1 MSEIHLK
8 KHQIDQKSSFRKWV
22 GFPARSPVPARGARG
37 TIVSATGSGKT
48 IMAAASALECF
59 PHGRILVTVPT
70 LDLLVQT
77 AQAWRT
83 VGHRSPMAAVC
94 SLENDPVLNEL
105 GVRTTTNPIQLALW
119 AGRGPVIVFATYASL
134 VDREDYAAL
143 QDQERPYGPWQ
154 NSGNGKTRKKTRGP
168 LEAALTGGERL
179 YGQQMAPFDLAIVD
193 EAHGTAGDLGRPWAA
208 IHDNTRIPADFRLY
222 LTATPRILA
231 AARPQKGADGQ
242 ELEIASMADDP
253 DGTYGAWL
261 AELGLSEAIERE
273 ILAGFE
279 IDVLEIRDP
288 SPVLGESEEARRG
301 RRLAL
306 LQTAL
311 LEHAAAYNLRTV
323 MTFHQ
328 KVEEAAAFADKLPET
343 AAALYVNDASD
354 DDLAAA
360 DKLPKSS
367 VNARFY
373 ELEAGRHVPPD
384 RVWSAWLCG
393 DHLVTERREVLR
405 QFAGGIDAA
414 DRRVHR
420 AFLASVRVLGEGVD
434 ITGDRGVEAI
444 CFADTRGSQ
453 VEIVQNIGRA
463 LRLNKDGST
472 KIARIIVPV
481 FLEPGEDPTD
491 MVASASFRPLV
502 AVLQGLRSHD
512 ERLVEQLA
520 SRALTSGQRKVH
532 VRRDANGQIIGAGG
546 EGDGEDQEQD
556 DTDAAAESA
565 LLHFSSPRDTAT
577 IAAFL
582 RTRVYRP
589 ESLVWLEGY
598 QALIRWRK
606 ENEITGLYAVP
617 YDVEAEV
624 GVTKDFPLGR
634 WVHQQRK
641 ALRAG
646 ELEER
651 RKTLLDAP
659 EAGMVWE
666 PGEEAWE
673 TKLAALRSYR
683 RAMGHLAPRQD
694 AVWGEGDAMV
704 PVGQHAANLRR
715 KGGLGKDAE
724 RAAERAQQLAAIDE
738 DWNCPWP
745 LDWQRHYR
753 VLADLVDAD
762 GVLPAI
768 QPGVLFEGDDL
779 GKWLARQR
787 EASTWAQLSAE
798 QQERLS
804 QLGVKPLEAPSPAPS
819 AKRAANGQSK
829 AEQAFHRGL
838 AALTQWVEREGAH
851 RPAPR
856 GHSEQIAVDGEAE
869 PVTVKLGVWV
879 SNTKS
884 RWDKLTPEQQAALAA
899 LGVPWAKAAVP
910 APSGG
915 PAPVR
920 DAPVQPAPS
929 GEQAQEY
936 PDQGDPVTAEERE
949 TSRGTARARRMN
961 ELMRKHTK
969 AELLRMAYAG
979 GLVNHNSPEK
989 WRKDEIASTVVDTE
1003 FRTADRAAPARPASA
1018 TARPVPAQP
1027 LPLPQQDHHDEC
1039 DKSVY
1044 EGGTCTCDLIEQ
1056 YGPPSERDD
1065 Y

>member
-1 MSEIHLK
+1 MIQLRE
-8 KHQIDQKSSFRKWV
+8 HQVAQKSSFRKWV
-22 GFPARSPVPARGARG
+22 GFPARSSVPPEGARG

-48 IMAAASALECF
+48 FTAAACALESF
-59 PHGRILVTVPT
+59 ADGRILVTVPT

-77 AQAWRT
+77 VQAWRL
-83 VGHRSPMAAVC
+83 VGHRAPMFAVC
-94 SLENDPVLNEL
+94 SLENDAVLNEL

-119 AGRGPVIVFATYASL
+119 AGSGPVVVFATYASL
-134 VDREDYAAL
+134 VDREDIDAPEG
-143 QDQERPYGPWQ
+143 Q
-154 NSGNGKTRKKTRGP
+154 RKVRGP
-168 LEAALTGGERL
+168 LEAALAGGEGL
-179 YGQQMAPFDLAIVD
+179 YGQQMAGFDLAIVD

-208 IHDNTRIPADFRLY
+208 IHDNQRIPADFRLY

-231 AARPQKGADGQ
+231 APRPQKDADGQ
-242 ELEIASMADDP
+242 EAEIATMADDP
-253 DGTYGAWL
+253 NGTYGAWL

-343 AAALYVNDASD
+343 AAELYASD
-354 DDLAAA
+354 ATGDDLAAA

-367 VNARFY
+367 IDAAFY

-393 DHLVTERREVLR
+393 DHLVSERREVLR

-414 DRRVHR
+414 GHRVHR

-434 ITGDRGVEAI
+434 ITGERGVDSI

-472 KIARIIVPV
+472 KVARIIVPV
-481 FLEPGEDPTD
+481 FLEPGEDPTN

-502 AVLQGLRSHD
+502 AVLQGLRSHS

-520 SRALTSGQRKVH
+520 SRARSSGRRQVH
-532 VRRDANGQIIGAGG
+532 VKRDEDGRIIGSTAEREGG
-546 EGDGEDQEQD
+546 QAEAEAEV
-556 DTDAAAESA
+556 TVESA
-565 LLHFSSPRDTAT
+565 LLHFSTPRDAAT

-598 QALIRWRK
+598 QALLRWRA
-606 ENEITGLYAVP
+606 ENEITGVYAVP
-617 YDVEAEV
+617 YDVETEV

-646 ELEER
+646 ELEDR
-651 RKTLLDAP
+651 RKVLLDAP
-659 EAGMVWE
+659 EAGMIWE

-673 TKLAALRSYR
+673 AKLAALRSYR
-683 RAMGHLAPRQD
+683 RATGHLAPRQD
-694 AVWGEGDAMV
+694 AVWGEGESMV
-704 PVGQHAANLRR
+704 PVGQHMANLRR
-715 KGGLGKDAE
+715 EGGLGKDPE
-724 RAAERAQQLAAIDE
+724 RAAARAAQLTAIDE

-745 LDWQRHYR
+745 LDWQRHHR

-762 GVLPAI
+762 GRLPDIA
-768 QPGVLFEGDDL
+768 PGVLFEGDDL
-779 GKWLARQR
+779 GRWLERQKNPG
-787 EASTWAQLSAE
+787 TWKQLVPE
-798 QQERLS
+798 QQERLT
-804 QLGVKPLEAPSPAPS
+804 QLGVTPADRPSPVPAAEGATKGPG
-819 AKRAANGQSK
+819 RAQR
-829 AEQAFHRGL
+829 AFQRGL
-838 AALTQWVEREGAH
+838 AALAQWVEREGAD
-851 RPAPR
+851 RPVPR
-856 GHSEQIAVDGEAE
+856 GHCEEIAVDGETD
-869 PVTVKLGVWV
+869 PVVVKLGVWV

-884 RWDKLTPEQQAALAA
+884 RRDKLTADQLASLA
-899 LGVPWAKAAVP
+899 KLGVGWA
-910 APSGG
+910 
-915 PAPVR
+915 
-920 DAPVQPAPS
+920 
-929 GEQAQEY
+929 
-936 PDQGDPVTAEERE
+936 
-949 TSRGTARARRMN
+949 
-961 ELMRKHTK
+961 
-969 AELLRMAYAG
+969 
-979 GLVNHNSPEK
+979 
-989 WRKDEIASTVVDTE
+989 
-1003 FRTADRAAPARPASA
+1003 
-1018 TARPVPAQP
+1018 
-1027 LPLPQQDHHDEC
+1027 
-1039 DKSVY
+1039 
-1044 EGGTCTCDLIEQ
+1044 
-1056 YGPPSERDD
+1056 
-1065 Y
+1065 

>member
-1 MSEIHLK
+1 MSGISLK
-8 KHQIDQKSSFRKWV
+8 EHQVDQRSAFRRWV
-22 GFPARSPVPARGARG
+22 GFPARSSVPPQGARG

-48 IMAAASALECF
+48 ITAAACALESF
-59 PHGRILVTVPT
+59 ADGRILVTVPT
-70 LDLLVQT
+70 LDLLAQT
-77 AQAWRT
+77 AQAWRL
-83 VGHRSPMAAVC
+83 VGHRAPMVAVC

-119 AGRGPVIVFATYASL
+119 AGSGPVVVFATYASL
-134 VDREDYAAL
+134 VDREDIDAPVG
-143 QDQERPYGPWQ
+143 Q
-154 NSGNGKTRKKTRGP
+154 RKVRGP
-168 LEAALTGGERL
+168 LEAALAGGDRL
-179 YGQQMAPFDLAIVD
+179 YGQRMEGFDLAIVD

-208 IHDNTRIPADFRLY
+208 IHDNQRIPADFRLY

-231 AARPQKGADGQ
+231 AASPQKGADGQ
-242 ELEIASMADDP
+242 EAEIATMADDP
-253 DGTYGAWL
+253 NGTYGAWL

-288 SPVLGESEEARRG
+288 SPVLGESEEAQRG

-328 KVEEAAAFADKLPET
+328 KVEEARAFADKLPET
-343 AAALYVNDASD
+343 AAELYLNDASD
-354 DDLAAA
+354 ADLAAA

-367 VNARFY
+367 IDAEFY

-393 DHLVTERREVLR
+393 DHTVAERREKIR
-405 QFAGGIDAA
+405 QFANGIDAA
-414 DRRVHR
+414 GRRVHR

-434 ITGDRGVEAI
+434 ITGERGVEAV

-463 LRLNKDGST
+463 LRLNRDGST
-472 KIARIIVPV
+472 KVARIIVPV
-481 FLEPGEDPTD
+481 FLEPNEDPTD

-520 SRALTSGQRKVH
+520 SRALTSGKRKVH
-532 VRRDANGQIIGAGG
+532 VQRDEDGRIVGAGG
-546 EGDGEDQEQD
+546 ESDGEDQEQD
-556 DTDAAAESA
+556 NTDAAAESA
-565 LLHFSSPRDTAT
+565 LLHFSSPRDAAT

-598 QALIRWRK
+598 QALIRWRA
-606 ENEITGLYAVP
+606 ENEITGVHAVP
-617 YDVEAEV
+617 YDVEVEV
-624 GVTKDFPLGR
+624 GVTKSFPLGR

-673 TKLAALRSYR
+673 SKLAALRSYR
-683 RAMGHLAPRQD
+683 RATGHLAPRQD
-694 AVWGEGDAMV
+694 TVWGEGEAMV
-704 PVGQHAANLRR
+704 PVGQHMANLRR
-715 KGGLGKDAE
+715 KGGLGKDPE
-724 RAAERAQQLAAIDE
+724 RAAQRAKQLAAIDP
-738 DWNCPWP
+738 DWDCPWP

-753 VLADLVDAD
+753 VLVDLVDAD

-768 QPGVLFEGDDL
+768 EPGVLFEGDDL
-779 GKWLARQR
+779 GKWLERQKNPG
-787 EASTWAQLSAE
+787 TWAQLSSE

-804 QLGVKPLEAPSPAPS
+804 QLGVHPLEAPSPAS
-819 AKRAANGQSK
+819 AATPTAKGPSK
-829 AEQAFHRGL
+829 AQQAFQRGVQAL
-838 AALTQWVEREGAH
+838 AQYIAREGHHRVPRAH
-851 RPAPR
+851 A
-856 GHSEQIAVDGEAE
+856 EEIAVEGEAAS
-869 PVTVKLGVWV
+869 VVVKLGVWV

-884 RWDKLTPEQQAALAA
+884 RRDKLAQDQLAA
-899 LGVPWAKAAVP
+899 LRELGVEWA
-910 APSGG
+910 
-915 PAPVR
+915 
-920 DAPVQPAPS
+920 
-929 GEQAQEY
+929 
-936 PDQGDPVTAEERE
+936 
-949 TSRGTARARRMN
+949 
-961 ELMRKHTK
+961 
-969 AELLRMAYAG
+969 
-979 GLVNHNSPEK
+979 
-989 WRKDEIASTVVDTE
+989 
-1003 FRTADRAAPARPASA
+1003 
-1018 TARPVPAQP
+1018 
-1027 LPLPQQDHHDEC
+1027 
-1039 DKSVY
+1039 
-1044 EGGTCTCDLIEQ
+1044 
-1056 YGPPSERDD
+1056 
-1065 Y
+1065 

>member
-1 MSEIHLK
+1 MA
-8 KHQIDQKSSFRKWV
+8 QKSAFRRWV
-22 GFPARSPVPARGARG
+22 GFPARSSVPPQGARG

-48 IMAAASALECF
+48 IMAAACALECF
-59 PHGRILVTVPT
+59 PEGRILVTVPT

-77 AQAWRT
+77 AQAWRA
-83 VGHRSPMAAVC
+83 VGHRSPMVAVC

-119 AGRGPVIVFATYASL
+119 AAHGPVIVFATYASL
-134 VDREDYAAL
+134 VDREDF
-143 QDQERPYGPWQ
+143 DDP
-154 NSGNGKTRKKTRGP
+154 SGQGKVRGP

-179 YGQQMAPFDLAIVD
+179 YGQQMDGFSLAIID

-208 IHDNTRIPADFRLY
+208 IHDNARIPADFRLY

-253 DGTYGAWL
+253 DGTFGAWL
-261 AELGLSEAIERE
+261 PGAELGLSEAIERE
-273 ILAGFE
+273 VLAPFE

-288 SPVLGESEEARRG
+288 SPVLGLSEEALRG

-328 KVEEAAAFADKLPET
+328 KVEEAAAFAKALPRT
-343 AAALYVNDASD
+343 AAELYVNDASD

-360 DKLPKSS
+360 DRLPASS
-367 VNARFY
+367 IDAEFY

-393 DHLVTERREVLR
+393 DHLVSERREALR

-414 DRRVHR
+414 GRRVHR

-434 ITGDRGVEAI
+434 ITGERGVEAI

-472 KIARIIVPV
+472 KVARIIVPV
-481 FLEPGEDPTD
+481 FLEPNEDPTD

-520 SRALTSGQRKVH
+520 SRALSRGKHARKVH
-532 VRRDANGQIIGAGG
+532 VQHDENGRIVGAAG

-565 LLHFSSPRDTAT
+565 LLHFSSPRDAAT

-598 QALIRWRK
+598 QALLRWRK

-617 YDVEAEV
+617 YDVETEV
-624 GVTKDFPLGR
+624 GVTKAFPLGR

-683 RAMGHLAPRQD
+683 QATGHLAPRQD
-694 AVWGEGDAMV
+694 AVWGESEAEGLV
-704 PVGQHAANLRR
+704 PIGQHMANLRR
-715 KGGLGKDAE
+715 EGTNNGLGKDPE
-724 RAAERAQQLAAIDE
+724 RAEQRAAQLREIDP

-753 VLADLVDAD
+753 VLADLAAD
-762 GVLPAI
+762 EDRGRLPDI
-768 QPGVLFEGDDL
+768 QPGVLMDGDDL
-779 GKWLARQR
+779 GRWLKRQKGP
-787 EASTWAQLSAE
+787 STWAQLLSE
-798 QQERLS
+798 QQERLLK
-804 QLGVKPLEAPSPAPS
+804 LGVQPDQPPVPAPAAART
-819 AKRAANGQSK
+819 AKGPSK
-829 AEQAFHRGL
+829 AQQAFQRGL

-851 RPAPR
+851 RPVPR
-856 GHSEQIAVDGEAE
+856 SHAEEIVVDSEPE

-879 SNTKS
+879 SNMKS
-884 RWDKLTPEQQAALAA
+884 RRGRLAQEQLDVLRE
-899 LGVPWAKAAVP
+899 LGVEWA
-910 APSGG
+910 
-915 PAPVR
+915 
-920 DAPVQPAPS
+920 
-929 GEQAQEY
+929 
-936 PDQGDPVTAEERE
+936 
-949 TSRGTARARRMN
+949 
-961 ELMRKHTK
+961 
-969 AELLRMAYAG
+969 
-979 GLVNHNSPEK
+979 
-989 WRKDEIASTVVDTE
+989 
-1003 FRTADRAAPARPASA
+1003 
-1018 TARPVPAQP
+1018 
-1027 LPLPQQDHHDEC
+1027 
-1039 DKSVY
+1039 
-1044 EGGTCTCDLIEQ
+1044 
-1056 YGPPSERDD
+1056 
-1065 Y
+1065 

>member
-1 MSEIHLK
+1 MIHLRE
-8 KHQIDQKSSFRKWV
+8 HQVTAVAAIRAWAGHPERTPV
-22 GFPARSPVPARGARG
+22 SPRGARG
-37 TIVSATGSGKT
+37 TLVSATGSGKT
-48 IMAAASALECF
+48 ITAAWAARDCF
-59 PHGRILVTVPT
+59 PNSRILVTVPT

-77 AQAWRT
+77 AQVWRL
-83 VGHRSPMAAVC
+83 VGHQAPMVAVC
-94 SLENDPVLNEL
+94 SLENDPVLKEL
-105 GVRTTTNPIQLALW
+105 GVRTTANPIQLSLW
-119 AGRGPVIVFATYASL
+119 AGTGPVVVFATYASL
-134 VDREDYAAL
+134 VDREDIDAPEG
-143 QDQERPYGPWQ
+143 Q
-154 NSGNGKTRKKTRGP
+154 RKIRGP
-168 LEAALTGGERL
+168 LEAALVGGERL
-179 YGQQMAPFDLAIVD
+179 YGQRMASFDLAIVD

-208 IHDNTRIPADFRLY
+208 IHDNQRIPADFRLY

-231 AARPQKGADGQ
+231 AARPQKGAEGQ
-242 ELEIASMADDP
+242 EAEIATMADDP
-253 DGTYGAWL
+253 EGTYGAWL

-311 LEHAAAYNLRTV
+311 LEHAAAHNLRTV

-328 KVEEAAAFADKLPET
+328 KVEEAAAFAEKLPET
-343 AAALYVNDASD
+343 AAELYMNDASD

-367 VNARFY
+367 IDAEFY

-393 DHLVTERREVLR
+393 DHLVTERREVIR
-405 QFAGGIDAA
+405 QFANGIDAA
-414 DRRVHR
+414 GRRAHR

-434 ITGDRGVEAI
+434 ITGERGVEAV

-472 KIARIIVPV
+472 KVARIIVPV

-491 MVASASFRPLV
+491 MVASASFKPLV

-520 SRALTSGQRKVH
+520 SRALTSGKRKVH
-532 VRRDANGQIIGAGG
+532 VQRDEDGRIVGASG
-546 EGDGEDQEQD
+546 ESDGEDQD

-565 LLHFSSPRDTAT
+565 LLHFSSPRDAAT

-598 QALIRWRK
+598 QALLRWRA
-606 ENEITGLYAVP
+606 ENGITGVYAVP
-617 YDVEAEV
+617 YDVEVEV
-624 GVTKDFPLGR
+624 GATKAFPLGR

-651 RKTLLDAP
+651 RKTLLDLP

-673 TKLAALRSYR
+673 NKLAALRSYR
-683 RAMGHLAPRQD
+683 RATGHLAPRQD
-694 AVWGEGDAMV
+694 QVWGESEAMV
-704 PVGQHAANLRR
+704 PIGQHMANLRR
-715 KGGLGKDAE
+715 KGAKNGLGKDPK
-724 RAAERAQQLAAIDE
+724 RAAQRAKQLATIDS
-738 DWNCPWP
+738 DWDCPWP

-762 GVLPAI
+762 GDLPDIA
-768 QPGVLFEGDDL
+768 PGVLFEGDDL
-779 GKWLARQR
+779 GKWLERQKNPG
-787 EASTWAQLSAE
+787 TWAHLSTQ
-798 QQERLS
+798 QQERLTA
-804 QLGVKPLEAPSPAPS
+804 LGIKPTEAPSPAPA
-819 AKRAANGQSK
+819 AKRAASGPTK
-829 AEQAFHRGL
+829 AQQAFQRGL
-838 AALTQWVEREGAH
+838 AALTQWVEREGAN
-851 RPAPR
+851 RPVPR
-856 GHSEQIAVDGEAE
+856 GHSEQITIDGEME
-869 PVTVKLGVWV
+869 PVIVKLGVWV

-884 RWDKLTPEQQAALAA
+884 RWDKLSTEQRDALAA
-899 LGVPWAKAAVP
+899 LGVDWA
-910 APSGG
+910 G
-915 PAPVR
+915 PAPTEAGSEQPAQTETSVPEQR
-920 DAPVQPAPS
+920 DADAMT
-929 GEQAQEY
+929 
-936 PDQGDPVTAEERE
+936 DQERE
-949 TSRGTARARRMN
+949 AEAARGLARMN
-961 ELMRKHTK
+961 ELMRNHTK

-979 GLVNHNSPEK
+979 GLVRHNSPEQ
-989 WRKDEIASTVVDTE
+989 WRKDEVASAVVDIE
-1003 FRTADRAAPARPASA
+1003 LRAAAQPDPAGPTADITPPAHGS
-1018 TARPVPAQP
+1018 
-1027 LPLPQQDHHDEC
+1027 HSFE
-1039 DKSVY
+1039 
-1044 EGGTCTCDLIEQ
+1044 
-1056 YGPPSERDD
+1056 
-1065 Y
+1065 

>member
-1 MSEIHLK
+1 MFGVQLRE
-8 KHQIDQKSSFRKWV
+8 HQVDQKTSFRKWA
-22 GFPARSPVPARGARG
+22 GFPARSPVPPEGARG

-48 IMAAASALECF
+48 ITAAACALECF
-59 PHGRILVTVPT
+59 PGGRILVMVPT

-77 AQAWRT
+77 AEAWRL
-83 VGHRSPMAAVC
+83 VGHRAPMVAVC
-94 SLENDPVLNEL
+94 SLENDAVLNSL

-119 AGRGPVIVFATYASL
+119 AGAGPVVVFATYASL
-134 VDREDYAAL
+134 VDREDVDAPEG
-143 QDQERPYGPWQ
+143 Q
-154 NSGNGKTRKKTRGP
+154 RKVRGP
-168 LEAALTGGERL
+168 LEAALVGGERL
-179 YGQQMAPFDLAIVD
+179 YGQRMDGFDLAIVD

-208 IHDNTRIPADFRLY
+208 IHDNARIPAAFRLY

-231 AARPQKGADGQ
+231 APRPQKGADGQ
-242 ELEIASMADDP
+242 GVELATMADDP
-253 DGTYGAWL
+253 NGTYGAWL

-288 SPVLGESEEARRG
+288 SPVLGETEEARRG

-328 KVEEAAAFADKLPET
+328 KVEEAAAFAEKLPET
-343 AAALYVNDASD
+343 AAALYMNDASD
-354 DDLAAA
+354 EDLAKAER
-360 DKLPKSS
+360 LPASS
-367 VNARFY
+367 INAEFY

-393 DHLVTERREVLR
+393 DHLVSERREVLR

-414 DRRVHR
+414 GRRVHR

-434 ITGDRGVEAI
+434 ITGERGVEAV

-463 LRLNKDGST
+463 LRPNKDGST
-472 KIARIIVPV
+472 KVARIIVPV

-520 SRALTSGQRKVH
+520 SRALTSGKRKVH
-532 VRRDANGQIIGAGG
+532 VRRDEDGRIVGTASGAGG
-546 EGDGEDQEQD
+546 GEDQED
-556 DTDAAAESA
+556 DGAGAAAESA
-565 LLHFSSPRDTAT
+565 LLHFSSPRDPAT

-598 QALIRWRK
+598 QALLRWRA
-606 ENEITGLYAVP
+606 ENEITGVYAVP
-617 YDVEAEV
+617 YDVEVEV

-646 ELEER
+646 ELQER

-673 TKLAALRSYR
+673 NKLAALRSYR

-694 AVWGEGDAMV
+694 AVWGEGEAMV
-704 PVGQHAANLRR
+704 PVGQHMANLRR

-724 RAAERAQQLAAIDE
+724 RAAVRAQQLAAVDE
-738 DWNCPWP
+738 DWDCPWP

-768 QPGVLFEGDDL
+768 EPGVLFEGDDL
-779 GKWLARQR
+779 GKWLERQKNPG
-787 EASTWAQLSAE
+787 TWAQLSTE
-798 QQERLS
+798 QQQRLWK
-804 QLGVKPLEAPSPAPS
+804 LGVQPDQAPAP
-819 AKRAANGQSK
+819 APAAARTTK
-829 AEQAFHRGL
+829 ASRKAQQAFQRGL
-838 AALTQWVEREGAH
+838 AALAQWVEKEGQRAV
-851 RPAPR
+851 PR
-856 GHSEQIAVDGEAE
+856 GAVVEIEVDGEAE
-869 PVTVKLGVWV
+869 PVTVKLGVWI

-884 RWDKLTPEQQAALAA
+884 RRDRLDADQLAALAK
-899 LGVPWAKAAVP
+899 LGMDWAK
-910 APSGG
+910 
-915 PAPVR
+915 
-920 DAPVQPAPS
+920 
-929 GEQAQEY
+929 
-936 PDQGDPVTAEERE
+936 PVTI
-949 TSRGTARARRMN
+949 
-961 ELMRKHTK
+961 
-969 AELLRMAYAG
+969 
-979 GLVNHNSPEK
+979 PQ
-989 WRKDEIASTVVDTE
+989 
-1003 FRTADRAAPARPASA
+1003 AAPAQSAAVQAAS
-1018 TARPVPAQP
+1018 
-1027 LPLPQQDHHDEC
+1027 
-1039 DKSVY
+1039 
-1044 EGGTCTCDLIEQ
+1044 TC
-1056 YGPPSERDD
+1056 
-1065 Y
+1065 